1 MVPPPEGRR
10 RGLRRLVGRRRR
22 EEEGE
27 PAEAEAEDERVT
39 AEVDAIADG
48 EPTTDVD
55 GRPPQADTADVAATA
70 DEDLT
75 TPIAD
80 ADADEPTPEQVAAA
94 QLEARFDAARDRLR
108 STITPPD
115 PDDG

>member
-1 MVPPPEGRR
+1 MVPPPEGKR

-22 EEEGE
+22 EGPAEEA
-27 PAEAEAEDERVT
+27 AEAEIDDERVT
-39 AEVDAIADG
+39 AEVDA
-48 EPTTDVD
+48 
-55 GRPPQADTADVAATA
+55 VAEAKP
-70 DEDLT
+70 DEVS
-75 TPIAD
+75 D
-80 ADADEPTPEQVAAA
+80 APEPTPEQVAAA